1 MNLSF
6 VTSLPRNLSDLTYDV
21 LIERDLDDK
30 VIATVLSMPE
40 CRASGVTEE
49 EALNNLRCS
58 IEARFAN
65 AKIVS
70 MKIEPRQEE
79 NPWMK
84 LAGKYKD
91 DPQFDTMLKYIEA
104 DRCELDAETELYY
117 QQLDAQDK

>member
-6 VTSLPRNLSDLTYDV
+6 MNSVHKNLSDLTYDV
-21 LIERDLDDK
+21 LIERGSDDK

-40 CRASGVTEE
+40 CRASGGTEE
-49 EALNNLRCS
+49 EALNNLRS
-58 IEARFAN
+58 GIEARFAN

-70 MKIEPRQEE
+70 MKMELSKEE

-91 DPQFDTMLKYIEA
+91 DPQFDAMLKYIEA
-104 DRCELDAETELYY
+104 DRRELDAETESYY